1 MREEG
6 EDWELPDLSFMGDLK
21 RLKARAEAEL
31 RATPNPDKPPSRLDG
46 VDRSGSV
53 QVTVDL
59 DGKVQHVEIL
69 DDWTEHLSSEELPKS
84 IFQAYMIA
92 ARNATRVNSLANF
105 AAEAAEPTRLHRQ
118 PDPSEADAG
127 IPDTSD
133 EHWSDAIEAA
143 INHVD
148 AQLQRIEEL
157 ESGGHE
163 RSPERAVSSPSG
175 CVTVVLRGATIVG
188 LKGDPTRIERTGH
201 EVLLQDV
208 LAAFRRAQGYGS
220 GRSSQGRTG

>member
-6 EDWELPDLSFMGDLK
+6 EDWELPDLSFMGDLSA
-21 RLKARAEAEL
+21 LKAKAEAEL
-31 RATPNPDKPPSRLDG
+31 RATPHPDKPPSRFDG

-59 DGKVQHVEIL
+59 DRTLKDVEIL
-69 DDWTEHLSSEELPKS
+69 DDWHEHLTCDELPNS
-84 IFQAYMIA
+84 ILQAYMIA
-92 ARNATRVNSLANF
+92 VRNAMGATSAATLAT
-105 AAEAAEPTRLHRQ
+105 EASEPTAQHMR
-118 PDPSEADAG
+118 PDPSGAHAG
-127 IPDTSD
+127 IPDIRN

-163 RSPERAVSSPSG
+163 RSPERTVSSPSG
-175 CVTVVLRGATIVG
+175 CVTVVLRGTNIVG
-188 LKGDPTRIERTGH
+188 LRGDPTRIERTGH
-201 EVLLQDV
+201 DLLLQDV
-208 LAAFRRAQGYGS
+208 LTAFRRAQGHI
-220 GRSSQGRTG
+220 